1 MDSIDLKIPFT
12 TGAGVS
18 ITSVETHRLKVRDL
32 KAIGKQAGGDE
43 VLLEVL
49 GVARMC
55 NIIPEDLEEMDA
67 ADYQK
72 VKARFL
78 EYVGVTPASPV
89 RNGAAGEMV
98 PVSAE

>member
-1 MDSIDLKIPFT
+1 MDLQFPFT
-12 TGAGVS
+12 TAAGVS
-18 ITSVETHRLKVRDL
+18 VTSLELRRLKVKDL
-32 KAIGKQAGGDE
+32 KAIGKQAGSDE

-49 GVARMC
+49 GVSRMC
-55 NIIPEDLEEMDA
+55 NIIPEDLDEMDA

-78 EYVGVTPASPV
+78 EYVGITPASSV
-89 RNGAAGEMV
+89 GDGATGEMV